1 MIWQGN
7 FVGIFRYIDLDYSC
21 SLKKYFLIPCLKY
34 IALVHFIPE
43 LIKKKEIGQGGG
55 VLKYLVYKYSV
66 NISGFGTILLS
77 LFVSDV
83 TSFRNLLS
91 TSREQTSSI

>member
-1 MIWQGN
+1 M
-7 FVGIFRYIDLDYSC
+7 F
-21 SLKKYFLIPCLKY
+21 LKKYFLIPCLKD

-43 LIKKKEIGQGGG
+43 LILKKEIGQGG
-55 VLKYLVYKYSV
+55 VLKYLVYKDSV

-91 TSREQTSSI
+91 TSRE